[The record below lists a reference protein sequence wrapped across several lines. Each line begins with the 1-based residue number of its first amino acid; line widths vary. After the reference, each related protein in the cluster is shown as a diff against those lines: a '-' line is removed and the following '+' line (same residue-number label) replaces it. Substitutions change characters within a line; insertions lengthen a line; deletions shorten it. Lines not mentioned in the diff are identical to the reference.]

1 MKKCL
6 CIISLIGVCFGSIIL
21 ESDDQIQNSIYY
33 DSNEEDSYYRIG
45 DRNTSFRKETY
56 NPNSPK
62 LNITVNY
69 EWSSD
74 YIIGIR
80 FLNKELKDLKKTE
93 INHVKSYPM
102 EKSK

>member
-1 MKKCL
+1 M
-6 CIISLIGVCFGSIIL
+6 IGVCFGSIIL

-33 DSNEEDSYYRIG
+33 DSAEENSYYRIG
-45 DRNTSFRKETY
+45 DRNTSFRKAIY
-56 NPNSPK
+56 NTIPPK
-62 LNITVNY
+62 LKITLHY

-80 FLNKELKDLKKTE
+80 YLNKELKNLKKTE
-93 INHVKSYPM
+93 INHMKNYLM

>member
-1 MKKCL
+1 MKKYL
-6 CIISLIGVCFGSIIL
+6 FMILLISVCFGSIIL

-33 DSNEEDSYYRIG
+33 DSADEDSYYRIG
-45 DRNTSFRKETY
+45 DKNTLFKRAIYDPK
-56 NPNSPK
+56 PLK
-62 LNITVNY
+62 LNITLHY

-80 FLNKELKDLKKTE
+80 YLNKELKNLKKTE
-93 INHVKSYPM
+93 IDHMENYLM